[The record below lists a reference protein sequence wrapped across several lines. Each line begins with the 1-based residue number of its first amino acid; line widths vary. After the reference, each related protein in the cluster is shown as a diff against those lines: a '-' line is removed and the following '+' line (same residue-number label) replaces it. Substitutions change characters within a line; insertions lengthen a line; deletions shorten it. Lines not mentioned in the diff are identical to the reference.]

1 MPLPRRQRRA
11 LHILSPPI
19 FHTTARTHVLDEL
32 MLLLVV
38 MLLLMLLL
46 VLVLVLVLVLL
57 VLVLVLVLLD
67 PAGLIV
73 WR

>member
-19 FHTTARTHVLDEL
+19 FHTTARTHVLDEQL
-32 MLLLVV
+32 LLLLVV
-38 MLLLMLLL
+38 VVLLLMLLLL

-57 VLVLVLVLLD
+57 D
-67 PAGLIV
+67 PGLIV